1 MHSTEIETVDP
12 SIYAA
17 ADEAYDALRAA
28 SLRVPG
34 LITAAIERGDR
45 SAASELATRLRTI
58 EKSSARLRG
67 LLHPTAIVAEPAAPT
82 VEEWT

>member
-1 MHSTEIETVDP
+1 MPSTDISTVDP

-45 SAASELATRLRTI
+45 AAAAELATRLHAI
-58 EKSSARLRG
+58 EKSSARLRD
-67 LLHPTAIVAEPAAPT
+67 LLHPTAIAAARAAPT